1 MITYEPYIEIMGWIA
16 SVLIVGSYALNITG
30 RLSASSKT
38 YVLANIIGGI
48 FFVVNTYY
56 HKAYPSMFVNV
67 IWVII
72 AIYMISKKKKNNAKN
87 D

>member
-16 SVLIVGSYALNITG
+16 SLLIVGSYALNITG
-30 RLSASSKT
+30 KLPASSKT

-72 AIYMISKKKKNNAKN
+72 AIYMISKKKKNAKI

>member
-1 MITYEPYIEIMGWIA
+1 MNLLIEMMGWIA

-30 RLSASSKT
+30 KLSASSKI
-38 YVLANIIGGI
+38 YVLANIVGGI

-56 HKAYPSMFVNV
+56 HQAYPSMFVNV

-72 AIYMISKKKKNNAKN
+72 AIYMISKKRVNKKGE
-87 D
+87 